1 MDYCTESKKTEWLCG
16 YRMGSKG
23 ISIEPPDCLAEA
35 AVAAAA
41 PNQGRGS
48 HCVSLAPEKINI

>member
-1 MDYCTESKKTEWLCG
+1 
-16 YRMGSKG
+16 MGSKG
-23 ISIEPPDCLAEA
+23 ISVEPPDCLAEA